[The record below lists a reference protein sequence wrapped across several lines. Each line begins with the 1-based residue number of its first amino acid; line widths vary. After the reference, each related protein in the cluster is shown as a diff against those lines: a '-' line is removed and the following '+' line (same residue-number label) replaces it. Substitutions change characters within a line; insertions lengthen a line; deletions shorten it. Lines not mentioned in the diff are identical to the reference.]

1 MCLQLAP
8 SQVSPVWKYSRAE
21 GVQGQHLNRRPLTT
35 PLWLLGV
42 RRRLC
47 HVGRQELLPG
57 LGNNKDGCQARAC
70 VCVTC
75 ARVSLRWSICPE
87 HAAHSLV

>member
-35 PLWLLGV
+35 PLWLLGM
-42 RRRLC
+42 RGIRKK
-47 HVGRQELLPG
+47 GRGIVQ
-57 LGNNKDGCQARAC
+57 
-70 VCVTC
+70 
-75 ARVSLRWSICPE
+75 SLK
-87 HAAHSLV
+87 SLVNLIKESEKW